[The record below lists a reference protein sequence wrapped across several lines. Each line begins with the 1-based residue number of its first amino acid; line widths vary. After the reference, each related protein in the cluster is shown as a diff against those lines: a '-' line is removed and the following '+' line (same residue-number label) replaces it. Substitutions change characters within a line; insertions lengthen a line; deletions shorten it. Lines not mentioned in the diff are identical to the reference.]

1 MGNTLLRAMLMV
13 TFLVTLSASLF
24 AQQTGSV
31 VGSVVDKTGAVIPK
45 AKVTLTNTATKDVR
59 QTTSNAEGFFSFS
72 GVVSGDYS
80 VKAESKGFRV
90 AEESGIH
97 ISPGDRRNLDVSLA
111 VASADT
117 SVVVEASASAITVD
131 SGDLSSTLNSKQIG
145 DMALTGRDVTE
156 LIKTLPGFNQLTN
169 MGGMQNQAGYD
180 TTVTSIQS
188 AVGDGITG
196 AGAPN
201 RSGGTAL
208 TSDGANILDPGCNCN
223 ATQTVNPDMV
233 AEVKVT
239 TSAYGADQSSG
250 PVVIA
255 AVGKSGTTEYH
266 GAGYLHYR
274 TAALNSNNWIN
285 KWNGLDRP
293 DDRYYYPGGQI
304 GGPIPHTHKK
314 LVGFGGFEYYNQQFP
329 ETTSQGILQAN
340 VPTMSERQGLFDPT
354 LADNAAACAAMST
367 GVSGSYRCQQ
377 FTTIATGPSTT
388 VNVVNEDI
396 SAYIAPG
403 AKALMALVPAPNRT
417 PTSGTDYNYVKSL
430 MNTNNGYMFHTRV
443 DYDLSE
449 NTKLYVSYN
458 QQHELY
464 GQPIMRW
471 WKAVDTVAS
480 PAGGASSAHSRT
492 LSGNLVHVFNT
503 TTTNEF
509 LANISY
515 LYTPNTI
522 NNEKAID
529 KTALQYPYNYPN
541 YSSILPSIYNT
552 WYNAD
557 FGVPFNYDLGR
568 YAYFIHKVQ
577 PSISDNFTRV
587 FKTHTLKAG
596 YTWIGVWD
604 NEANV
609 GQSNGPNGTD
619 GYSPVWGLPG
629 GAFGM
634 DPVVN
639 FMTDLSS
646 SYSVAP
652 VTNNDDTSPS
662 SMGYYVQDDW
672 KATRRLTLN
681 LGLRLAHD
689 TPYEDATGKWGGPV
703 FTTAWYNADVAAGIT
718 DLPGMRWHGP
728 DVAGNGVHTLSSL
741 PLSGRTM
748 KSIFWGPRF
757 GMAYDI
763 YGDGKSVVR
772 GGIGVYYFKDGIGAF
787 ASTSE
792 PQGGTSCTTTSAM
805 FLSAISAT
813 TLPCATTLSGI
824 TSGSANDPNDHIE
837 PHTLTYNFTVSQQA
851 PGKTQLEISYM
862 GSQTSDMTNPLMGA
876 LNSQIPIGT
885 YMKPDPNPASKY
897 YGQVLALGT
906 STTGDSNATVSNNT
920 QDYVPFTHYSS
931 LGLITHVNGA
941 WANYN
946 SLQVAYF
953 KRQGALTYNLN
964 YTWSKTLGIN
974 NTSADPV
981 NLKNDYG
988 VLSQDRSHVF
998 NATYAYEVGNRFRNK
1013 LVGGTLNGWMLSG
1026 ITGLQSGPN
1035 IPESFSMNMGF
1046 GGTDT
1051 LSNPTV
1057 VVGGNNTTITRN
1069 SIGST
1074 YFLGTP
1080 NYTLFPKLTC
1090 NPGSGLTKGQYIN
1103 PKCFAVPNLP
1113 TIDPNTGVLTA
1124 LGGNGQSQMP
1134 YFHGPIYF
1142 DTDLAAS
1149 RTIRVTEHQNA
1160 QIKFSATNFVN
1171 HALTSFD
1178 QNNPNNLNLSLS
1190 NGVLTTQG
1198 GGLPNGGQWN
1208 YGVPNE
1214 KFGRRI
1220 LEMSLRYNF

>member
-1 MGNTLLRAMLMV
+1 MLMV

-31 VGSVVDKTGAVIPK
+31 VGSVLDKTGAVVPR
-45 AKVTLTNTATKDVR
+45 ASVTLTNTATKDAR
-59 QTTSNAEGFFSFS
+59 HTTSNAEGFFSFI

-97 ISPGDRRNLDVSLA
+97 VSPGDRRNLDVSLA
-111 VASADT
+111 VASSDV

-156 LIKTLPGFNQLTN
+156 LIKTLPGFNQLTGG
-169 MGGMQNQAGYD
+169 GGMQNKAGYD
-180 TTVTSIQS
+180 TTVTSIAS

-201 RSGGTAL
+201 RQGGTNL

-239 TSAYGADQSSG
+239 TSAYGADQNSG

-255 AVGKSGTTEYH
+255 AVGKSGSSEYH
-266 GAGYLHYR
+266 GAAYLHYR
-274 TAALNSNNWIN
+274 NAVLNSNDWIN

-304 GGPIPHTHKK
+304 GGPIPFTHKK
-314 LVGFGGFEYYNQQFP
+314 LVAFGGFEYYNQQFP
-329 ETTSQGILQAN
+329 ETTSNGILQAN

-354 LADNAAACAAMST
+354 LADNAAACGAMST
-367 GVSGSYRCQQ
+367 GTSGSYRCQK

-388 VNVVNEDI
+388 ASVVNEDI
-396 SAYIAPG
+396 SSYIAPG
-403 AKALMALVPAPNRT
+403 SRALMALIPQPNRT
-417 PTSGTDYNYVKSL
+417 PTSGMDYNYVKSL
-430 MNTNNGYMFHTRV
+430 LNTNNGYMFHTRV

-458 QQHELY
+458 HQHELY

-480 PAGGASSAHSRT
+480 PAGGASSAHSHT
-492 LSGNLVHVFNT
+492 LSGNLVHVFNA

-522 NNEKAID
+522 NSEKAID

-541 YSSILPSIYNT
+541 YSPILPSIFNS
-552 WYNAD
+552 WFNSD

-577 PSISDNFTRV
+577 PSISDNLSKV

-596 YTWIGVWD
+596 FSWQGVWD

-609 GQSNGPNGTD
+609 GQSNGPNGTL

-639 FMTDLSS
+639 FMTDLAN

-652 VTNNDDTSPS
+652 VTNNDDVSPNS
-662 SMGYYVQDDW
+662 TGYYVQDDW

-689 TPYEDATGKWGGPV
+689 SPYEDATGKWGGPV

-718 DLPGMRWHGP
+718 DLPGMRWHGA
-728 DVAGNGVHTLSSL
+728 DVAGNGAHTLSSL
-741 PLSGRTM
+741 PLSGRTL
-748 KSIFWGPRF
+748 KSVFWGPRF
-757 GMAYDI
+757 GMAYDL
-763 YGDGKSVVR
+763 YGNGKSVVR
-772 GGIGVYYFKDGIGAF
+772 GGLGVYYFKDGIGAF

-792 PQGGTSCTTTSAM
+792 PQGGTACSTTSWT
-805 FLSAISAT
+805 FLASISAS

-824 TSGSANDPNDHIE
+824 TSGSANDPNDHLE
-837 PHTLTYNFTVSQQA
+837 PHTVTYNFTISQQV
-851 PGKTQLEISYM
+851 PWKSQLEISYM
-862 GSQTSDMTNPLMGA
+862 GSQTKDMTNPLVGN
-876 LNSQIPIGT
+876 LNNQLPIGT

-897 YGQVLALGT
+897 YGQVLAL
-906 STTGDSNATVSNNT
+906 SNSANGDSNATVSNNL
-920 QDYVPFTHYSS
+920 QDYVPYLHYSG
-931 LGLITHVNGA
+931 LGIISHVNGA
-941 WANYN
+941 WSNYN
-946 SLQVAYF
+946 SLQVALF
-953 KRQGALTYNLN
+953 KRQGSLTYNLN
-964 YTWSKTLGIN
+964 YTWSKTLGIP
-974 NTSADPV
+974 NTSPDPL

-988 VLSQDRSHVF
+988 VLGQDRSHVL
-998 NATYAYEVGNRFRNK
+998 NASYAYEVGNRFKGK
-1013 LVGGTLNGWMLSG
+1013 LVGGALNGWMLSG
-1026 ITGLQSGPN
+1026 ISGVQSGPD
-1035 IPESFSMNMGF
+1035 IPEGFSPNMGF

-1051 LSNPTV
+1051 LTNPTV
-1057 VVGGNNTTITRN
+1057 MVGTTSTTITRN
-1069 SIGST
+1069 AINST
-1074 YFLGTP
+1074 TFLGTP
-1080 NYTLFPKLTC
+1080 SYGIFPKITC
-1090 NPGSGLTKGQYIN
+1090 NPGSGLSKGQYIN
-1103 PKCFAVPNLP
+1103 PKCFSVPSLP
-1113 TIDPNTGVLTA
+1113 TIDPNTGILTA
-1124 LGGNGQSQMP
+1124 VGGNGQGQMP

-1142 DTDLAAS
+1142 DTDLSAS

-1178 QNNPNNLNLSLS
+1178 GNNPNNLNLSLS
-1190 NGVLTTQG
+1190 NGLLTTTG

-1214 KFGRRI
+1214 KFGRRV

>member
-1 MGNTLLRAMLMV
+1 MLMV
-13 TFLVTLSASLF
+13 TFLVTLSASLC

-45 AKVTLTNTATKDVR
+45 ASVTLTNTASKDTR
-59 QTTSNAEGFFSFS
+59 HTSSNAEGFFSFS

-80 VKAESKGFRV
+80 VKAESKGFSV
-90 AEESGIH
+90 AEQSGIH

-111 VASADT
+111 VATTDI

-131 SGDLSSTLNSKQIG
+131 SGDLASTLNSKQIS

-156 LIKTLPGFNQLTN
+156 LIKTLPGFNQFTN
-169 MGGMQNQAGYD
+169 GGGMQNQAGYD
-180 TTVTSIQS
+180 STVTSIQS

-201 RSGGTAL
+201 RAGGTNL

-223 ATQTVNPDMV
+223 ATQTVNADMV

-239 TSAYGADQSSG
+239 TSAYGADQNSG

-255 AVGKSGTTEYH
+255 AVGKSGSTEYH

-274 TAALNSNNWIN
+274 NAVLNSNNWIN
-285 KWNGLDRP
+285 KWNGLSRP
-293 DDRYYYPGGQI
+293 DDRYYYPGGQF
-304 GGPIPHTHKK
+304 GGPIPYTHKK

-329 ETTSQGILQAN
+329 EQTSQGILQAN

-354 LADNAAACAAMST
+354 LPDNAAACAAMST

-396 SAYIAPG
+396 ASYIAPG
-403 AKALMALVPAPNRT
+403 AQALMVLVPEPNRT

-480 PAGGASSAHSRT
+480 PGGGASSAHSRT

-503 TTTNEF
+503 ETTNEF

-529 KTALQYPYNYPN
+529 KTATKYPYNYPN

-552 WYNAD
+552 WYSGD

-577 PSISDNFTRV
+577 PSISDNFTKV

-596 YTWIGVWD
+596 LSWQGVWD

-629 GAFGM
+629 NAFGM

-652 VTNNDDTSPS
+652 VTNNDDRSPY

-672 KATRRLTLN
+672 KTTRKLTLN
-681 LGLRLAHD
+681 LGIRLAHD

-718 DLPGMRWHGP
+718 DLPGMRWHGQ

-741 PLSGRTM
+741 PLSGRTLN
-748 KSIFWGPRF
+748 SVFWGPRF
-757 GMAYDI
+757 GMAYDL

-772 GGIGVYYFKDGIGAF
+772 GGLGVYYFKDGIGAF

-805 FLSAISAT
+805 FLSAISAS

-824 TSGSANDPNDHIE
+824 TSGAANDPNDHLE
-837 PHTLTYNFTVSQQA
+837 PHTLTYNFTVSQQI
-851 PGKTQLEISYM
+851 PGKVALEISYM
-862 GSQTSDMTNPLMGA
+862 GSQTSDLTNPLMGA
-876 LNSQIPIGT
+876 LNSQIPLGT

-897 YGQVLALGT
+897 YGQVLALAN
-906 STTGDSNATVSNNT
+906 STTGDSNATVSNNL
-920 QDYVPFTHYSS
+920 QDYVPFTHYST
-931 LGLITHVNGA
+931 LGLISHVNGA

-946 SLQVAYF
+946 SLQAAFF
-953 KRQGALTYNLN
+953 KRQGSLTYNLN
-964 YTWSKTLGIN
+964 YTWSKTMGIN
-974 NTSADPV
+974 TSSADPF

-988 VLSQDRSHVF
+988 VLNQDRSHVL
-998 NATYAYEVGNRFRNK
+998 NATYAYEVGNRFKTK
-1013 LVGGTLNGWMLSG
+1013 LVGGALNGWMLSG
-1026 ITGLQSGPN
+1026 ITGVQSGPDF
-1035 IPESFSMNMGF
+1035 PENFSMNMGF
-1046 GGTDT
+1046 GGTDSLT
-1051 LSNPTV
+1051 NSTV
-1057 VVGGNNTTITRN
+1057 TVGSTNTAITRNTINNTT
-1069 SIGST
+1069 
-1074 YFLGTP
+1074 FLGTP
-1080 NYTLFPKLTC
+1080 SYTLFPKLTC
-1090 NPGSGLTKGQYIN
+1090 NPGMGLTKGEYIN
-1103 PKCFAVPNLP
+1103 PKCFAVPALP

-1124 LGGNGQSQMP
+1124 LGSNGQSQMP

-1142 DTDLAAS
+1142 DTDLSAS
-1149 RTIRVTEHQNA
+1149 RTIRVTERQNA
-1160 QIKFSATNFVN
+1160 QIKFSATNFLN

-1198 GGLPNGGQWN
+1198 GGLPNGGQWS